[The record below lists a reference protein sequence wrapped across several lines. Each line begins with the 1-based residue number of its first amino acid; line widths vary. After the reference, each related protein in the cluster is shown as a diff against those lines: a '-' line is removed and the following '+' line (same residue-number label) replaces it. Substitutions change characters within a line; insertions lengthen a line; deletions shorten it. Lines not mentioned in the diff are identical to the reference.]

1 MRCDTCLVNISYVPQ
16 FVVEIASFVI
26 IAFVLEIILSTL
38 YLIRMK
44 FSGRDKK
51 DNRTESEQ
59 PV

>member
-1 MRCDTCLVNISYVPQ
+1 M
-16 FVVEIASFVI
+16 VEIASFVI
-26 IAFVLEIILSTL
+26 IAFVLEIILSIL

-51 DNRTESEQ
+51 DNRTESEH